1 MKYLYFYSL
10 SIFPPSGDVDFW
22 IPFIQI
28 IIITF
33 LLYIFLLSFFTK
45 KIYKE
50 VIIGFYVLYFL
61 VLIYLLF
68 LKNIGIRGLES
79 NPLSFLSDF
88 INGDAIIV
96 MLNIIMFIPLG
107 WILSLNKKHLG
118 IVVLGIWLIEIA
130 QYVFHLGIFDVG
142 DIIAN
147 AAGFVVGTIIME
159 SLFNKFSFEIT
170 SFSLNK
176 KIR

>member
-10 SIFPPSGDVDFW
+10 SIFLPSGDVDFW

-33 LLYIFLLSFFTK
+33 FLYIFLLSFFTK

-50 VIIGFYVLYFL
+50 VIIGFYILYFL

>member
-1 MKYLYFYSL
+1 ML
-10 SIFPPSGDVDFW
+10 IFGFH
-22 IPFIQI
+22 FIQI

-33 LLYIFLLSFFTK
+33 FLYIFLLSFFTK

-96 MLNIIMFIPLG
+96 MLNIIPLG

>member
-22 IPFIQI
+22 FPFIQI

-33 LLYIFLLSFFTK
+33 FLYIFLLSFFTK

-50 VIIGFYVLYFL
+50 VIIGFYILYFL

-107 WILSLNKKHLG
+107 L
-118 IVVLGIWLIEIA
+118 
-130 QYVFHLGIFDVG
+130 D
-142 DIIAN
+142 
-147 AAGFVVGTIIME
+147 TII
-159 SLFNKFSFEIT
+159 K
-170 SFSLNK
+170 
-176 KIR
+176 

>member
-1 MKYLYFYSL
+1 MIIPVSYTHL
-10 SIFPPSGDVDFW
+10 DV
-22 IPFIQI
+22 
-28 IIITF
+28 
-33 LLYIFLLSFFTK
+33 
-45 KIYKE
+45 YKRQE

-147 AAGFVVGTIIME
+147 AAGFVVGTIITV
-159 SLFNKFSFEIT
+159 SYTHLDVYKRQT
-170 SFSLNK
+170 SRHSGFGYLVN
-176 KIR
+176 

>member
-1 MKYLYFYSL
+1 M
-10 SIFPPSGDVDFW
+10 
-22 IPFIQI
+22 
-28 IIITF
+28 
-33 LLYIFLLSFFTK
+33 
-45 KIYKE
+45 
-50 VIIGFYVLYFL
+50 
-61 VLIYLLF
+61 
-68 LKNIGIRGLES
+68 
-79 NPLSFLSDF
+79 
-88 INGDAIIV
+88 
-96 MLNIIMFIPLG
+96 
-107 WILSLNKKHLG
+107 
-118 IVVLGIWLIEIA
+118 VLGIWLIEIA

>member
-1 MKYLYFYSL
+1 MDSIYPNNNYYFFSLY
-10 SIFPPSGDVDFW
+10 
-22 IPFIQI
+22 
-28 IIITF
+28 
-33 LLYIFLLSFFTK
+33 FLLSFFTK

-107 WILSLNKKHLG
+107 WILSLNKN
-118 IVVLGIWLIEIA
+118 I
-130 QYVFHLGIFDVG
+130 
-142 DIIAN
+142 
-147 AAGFVVGTIIME
+147 
-159 SLFNKFSFEIT
+159 
-170 SFSLNK
+170 
-176 KIR
+176 